1 MSIWLLV
8 LISFMHITIGG
19 AFAFGFLFYMC
30 AEGSPSLTKIE
41 NNILFTLLI
50 GYAVSLVISV
60 GMAVYF
66 YVFTTS
72 DLYYWCFAIPWGL
85 LILLLGYWA
94 YILAK
99 FNAF

>member
-8 LISFMHITIGG
+8 IISFLHTTIGG
-19 AFAFGFLFYMC
+19 AFAFGFIFYMC
-30 AEGSPSLTKIE
+30 SEGSPSLTKIE
-41 NNILFTLLI
+41 NNVLFTLLI
-50 GYAVSLVISV
+50 VYAASLVISV

-72 DLYYWCFAIPWGL
+72 YLYYWCFAIPWGL